1 MVSGYGII
9 RLGLTPTLSDL
20 VRLIAFVILSVVYVS
35 IWLALAMLFSV
46 VARRSATTALATIA
60 VWLLMTFFAGLIS
73 GVVADTMHPVKD
85 STNAE
90 QVLNNARIDQDVH
103 RFSPEEL
110 YSEATSVLLDPTART
125 TATVIDAAQADQ
137 ALPGDLDLS
146 DSLGI
151 VAGQLIALLGVC
163 AALFVATYLTFVS
176 QEVRA

>member
-1 MVSGYGII
+1 
-9 RLGLTPTLSDL
+9 
-20 VRLIAFVILSVVYVS
+20 
-35 IWLALAMLFSV
+35 
-46 VARRSATTALATIA
+46 
-60 VWLLMTFFAGLIS
+60 
-73 GVVADTMHPVKD
+73 MHPVKD

-146 DSLGI
+146 GEPQPARRSKWTTREIRRSSSRQPRGTDSRS
-151 VAGQLIALLGVC
+151 VC
-163 AALFVATYLTFVS
+163 IGHRS
-176 QEVRA
+176 